1 MSDPWCWAS
10 KRALQ
15 LIRDNC
21 KNCGTALAVYHA
33 LTEIDSDNGSTG
45 VVEVSHKGISLRAAF
60 SVRTVLQRLKDLE
73 RCGAIKIETPA
84 LKAPCKYTLN
94 MIGNGCATFGNGCRT
109 LRTESVNLL
118 HSTNIKKQETR
129 MDGYASCDRTHTAQP
144 QKLSTPDRIG
154 LEKKLEILRRREEE
168 LSAEIPDHLDRR
180 EHPEKVQALKA
191 LKAQRKGLE
200 DQLLANQ

>member
-21 KNCGTALAVYHA
+21 KNPATALSVYHA

-84 LKAPCKYTLN
+84 LKAPCKYTLHP
-94 MIGNGCATFGNGCRT
+94 ISNGCATFGNGCRT
-109 LRTESVNLL
+109 IRTKSSDLD
-118 HSTNIKKQETR
+118 HSTK
-129 MDGYASCDRTHTAQP
+129 DRNKESTPPQPPQPQKP

-154 LEKKLEILRRREEE
+154 LEKKLEILRRREED
-168 LSAEIPDHLDRR
+168 LASEIPDHLDQR
-180 EHPEKVQALKA
+180 EHPEKVQELKA
-191 LKAQRKGLE
+191 LKAQRKALE